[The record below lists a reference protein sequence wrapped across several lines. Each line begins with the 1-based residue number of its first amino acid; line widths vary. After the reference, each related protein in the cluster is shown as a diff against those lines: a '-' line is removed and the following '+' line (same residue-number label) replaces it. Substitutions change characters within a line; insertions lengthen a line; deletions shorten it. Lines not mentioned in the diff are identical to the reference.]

1 MRKLIYVH
9 YFYIRCGFGL
19 RRSWELAGNV
29 VESIKRGMV
38 QL

>member
-1 MRKLIYVH
+1 MKVLIYWVFF
-9 YFYIRCGFGL
+9 YFSCGFGAF
-19 RRSWELAGNV
+19 RSWELAGNV

>member
-1 MRKLIYVH
+1 MKRLLYFK
-9 YFYIRCGFGL
+9 YFYIDCGFGL

-29 VESIKRGMV
+29 VESIKRWMV